1 MNALFHPKAS
11 VSEAELATGLR
22 KLIYEGIFA
31 QIMGTFTGG
40 AFLVA
45 FALCLGASNLT
56 VGIIAAIGPLA
67 QILQIPTIRLV
78 EKTGNR
84 KLLVITHYVGSRL
97 FWFVAAA
104 APWFAPKSFRIP
116 LFLAALLF
124 YYTGGTIANLSLTS
138 WMRDLIP
145 DAIRGRY
152 VAKRMALMMVIGAV
166 LSLMTGVGVDLYK
179 QYGSEITLYSIY
191 FAAGGIFGL
200 LGVCFLLGIPEPTM
214 APRPTGDL
222 ASAIK
227 EPFKD
232 QNFRHLLIFL
242 GAWNFAVNFAAP
254 FFTVY
259 MLKRLSLSMTVIIGL
274 SVFSQIVNVMFLR
287 IWGILSDRFS
297 NKSVLLV
304 VCTLFLL
311 TTAAWPFT
319 TMPSVHLLSMP
330 LLIAI
335 HGFAGMSSAGIMLCT
350 GNISL
355 NLAPR
360 GKATAYLAVNALL
373 SGLTATVASVFGG
386 LTGTWFE
393 DQRLTLTL
401 QWLSVG
407 NTRWKIPAVDIMGL
421 DFVFLLS
428 CVFGLYALHRL
439 LSVRESG
446 EVEAEYVLDQFGME
460 IRKLVANVSNIEG
473 LLDLIY
479 FPYERLRDL
488 FNFEK
493 EENEKPNN
501 IQ

>member
-1 MNALFHPKAS
+1 MFFSFHPNAS
-11 VSEAELATGLR
+11 ISEAELSGGLR

-45 FALCLGASNLT
+45 FALSLGASNLS
-56 VGIIAAIGPLA
+56 VGLIAAIGPLT
-67 QILQIPTIRLV
+67 QILQIPTIHLV

-84 KLLVITHYVGSRL
+84 KLLVIFNYLYSRL
-97 FWFVAAA
+97 FWFVVAAV
-104 APWFAPKSFRIP
+104 PWFAPKPFRVP
-116 LFLAALLF
+116 MFLAALMV

-145 DAIRGRY
+145 DSIRGRY
-152 VAKRMALMMVIGAV
+152 VAKRMALMMAIGAV
-166 LSLMTGVGVDLYK
+166 LSLITAVGVDFYK
-179 QYGSEITLYSIY
+179 NFGEDITIYSIY
-191 FAAGGIFGL
+191 FGLGGIFGL
-200 LGVCFLLGIPEPTM
+200 FGLCFMMGIPEPPM
-214 APRPTGDL
+214 APRPKGDL
-222 ASAIK
+222 LSAIK
-227 EPFKD
+227 EPFTD
-232 QNFRHLLIFL
+232 INFRHLLIFL

-259 MLKRLSLSMTVIIGL
+259 MLKRLSLGMTVIIGL
-274 SVFSQIVNVMFLR
+274 SVFSQIINVMFLR
-287 IWGILSDRFS
+287 IWGILADRFS

-319 TMPSVHLLSMP
+319 TMPGVHLFSMP

-350 GNISL
+350 GNIAL

-373 SGLTATVASVFGG
+373 SGCTATVASILGG
-386 LTGTWFE
+386 LTGTWLE

-401 QWLSVG
+401 RWLSVE
-407 NTRWKIPAVDIMGL
+407 NIRWKMPAVDIMGL
-421 DFVFLLS
+421 DFVFILS

-446 EVEAEYVLDQFGME
+446 EVEAEYLLDQFGLE
-460 IRKLVANVSNIEG
+460 IRKAVANLSNIEG

-488 FNFEK
+488 FHLER
-493 EENEKPNN
+493 EENGE
-501 IQ
+501 